1 MQPSK
6 AQRERK
12 SNLIVAA
19 SVAGLLLLTVVAVA
33 AVSMSGRSG
42 ADASHQEPATVASA
56 PAAAPAP
63 APAREAKVATPSAEV
78 ATASVKADTPASKP
92 KPKPIAPPPPP
103 KKKTMPELMARVPS
117 GSRQIIAITGA
128 KIGSKSG
135 TVALYNES
143 GGHWTQVLSVPANFG
158 ANGLVDGQ
166 KRTTGN
172 LQTPTGIW
180 TIGSFLF
187 GQHAHPPAGT
197 LMKYRPITS
206 NSWWSAR
213 HDSTYNTWVESGS
226 SVSGEH
232 LADARVQYEYAFD
245 SGYNSPPNERV
256 IGRGTAIFIHCAEP
270 PGNSLGKN
278 THGCVAVDPSVM
290 KKLFTTLDPARNPTC
305 AIGTLQKGSA
315 TSIWAY

>member
-1 MQPSK
+1 VPSK
-6 AQRERK
+6 AERERK

-19 SVAGLLLLTVVAVA
+19 AVAGLILLTVVAVA
-33 AVSMSGRSG
+33 AVSMSGRSS
-42 ADASHQEPATVASA
+42 ADAGRKEPATVASA
-56 PAAAPAP
+56 PVAAPP
-63 APAREAKVATPSAEV
+63 PARKARIATPPAEV
-78 ATASVKADTPASKP
+78 ATVSAKPEAPAPKSKP
-92 KPKPIAPPPPP
+92 KPVAPPPPPP
-103 KKKTMPELMARVPS
+103 KKKTLPELMARVPS
-117 GSRQIIAITGA
+117 GSHQIIVITGA

-135 TVALYNES
+135 TLALYDES

-158 ANGLVDGQ
+158 ANGLIDGQ

-180 TIGSFLF
+180 TIGGFLF

-197 LMKYRPITS
+197 QMKYRPITS
-206 NSWWSAR
+206 NSWWSAV